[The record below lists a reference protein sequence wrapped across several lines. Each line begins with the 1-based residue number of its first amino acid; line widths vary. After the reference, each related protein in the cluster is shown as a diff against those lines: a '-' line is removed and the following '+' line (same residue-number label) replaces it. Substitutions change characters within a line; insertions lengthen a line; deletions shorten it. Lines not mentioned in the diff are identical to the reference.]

1 MAGAPHLEA
10 FLEAAQ
16 YFIGLEENPQYS
28 NYFTDP
34 RGYEMLHLSG
44 FGGGCSWCAIFV
56 SACAEMAG
64 VGNIVIAKEA
74 GAGWIQER
82 TVLDYG
88 GEWIEGPYMNGGNP
102 VTPIPGDII
111 TFANEDY
118 HGYGHAT
125 HVGIVEKVEDGIVHT
140 IEGNTGDAC
149 RRREYELDCGRINM
163 YVRPDWSRVGDDISA
178 YLSGVG
184 GYTIGP
190 LYQNRNDRHDMTM
203 REVGYLDSNYKLTN
217 KSTGIAISVINY
229 TSLLGDLYDIFAPAM
244 LSLSAARVNT
254 SQLRGNTKIAV
265 DFFLDEGFSASAAC
279 GIVGSLMMYS
289 NLDPKFSKRTPNNQY
304 LKGIGAWNPVKVK
317 YITERLQDSWDTD
330 LSGQLEMLL
339 DDLTANYKGMLQIIK
354 LFTLEVTNAE
364 RSAVMFTSL
373 YNEYF
378 NSMDYIEQARKYATE
393 FYSSLIISQPQLVG
407 NIGNLRDINGNIMSA
422 KYSVDIPA
430 NISQTGI
437 VDYYT
442 SYSRFYSRW
451 GYAQR
456 TLADVWADQGFPC
469 DKGIATIGGYYCVAV
484 MEEKFGHVGD
494 VLSVTLEGGA
504 VFPAIIADTKGAD
517 AESDWGHLYGDSVS
531 IIEWERVKT
540 YNGKVSVDRDL
551 YSTDVDHSWDS
562 DWLRTE
568 WADWWGKDVTNIT
581 NYGSY
586 YG

>member
-125 HVGIVEKVEDGIVHT
+125 HVGIVEKVEDGIIHT

-203 REVGYLDSNYKLTN
+203 REVGYLDSNYNLTN
-217 KSTGIAISVINY
+217 KSTGISISVINY

-244 LSLSAARVNT
+244 LSLSAARINT
-254 SQLRGNTKIAV
+254 SQLKGNTKIAV

-304 LKGIGAWNPVKVK
+304 LKGIGAWNPAKVK
-317 YITERLQDSWDTD
+317 YITERLQNNWDTD

-393 FYSSLIISQPQLVG
+393 VYSSLIISQPQLVG

-437 VDYYT
+437 IDDYT
-442 SYSRFYSRW
+442 SYSHWYHKW
-451 GYAQR
+451 GAGTTQR
-456 TLADVWADQGFPC
+456 LLADTWAYQGFPC

-484 MEEKFGHVGD
+484 TDTFGNAGD
-494 VLSVTLEGGA
+494 VIVVTLEDNIS
-504 VFPAIIADTKGAD
+504 FNAIICDTKD
-517 AESDWGHLYGDSVS
+517 QLDDDCNEWGHVKGNGTS
-531 IIEWERVKT
+531 IIEWQRIVTFE
-540 YNGKVSVDRDL
+540 GKVQTEGAGAYLVDDL
-551 YSTDVDHSWDS
+551 GFG
-562 DWLRTE
+562 DWL
-568 WADWWGKDVTNIT
+568 GKDVLSIT

-586 YG
+586 LA